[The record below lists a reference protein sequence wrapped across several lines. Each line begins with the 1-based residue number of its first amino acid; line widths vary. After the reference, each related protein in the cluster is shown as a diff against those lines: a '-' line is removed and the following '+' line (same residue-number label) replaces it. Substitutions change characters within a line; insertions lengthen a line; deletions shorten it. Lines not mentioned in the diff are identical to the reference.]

1 MRLVKRLLVLIFL
14 ICVLFFGVLFSI
26 QNTDQVALDLLLVQ
40 LPEQRLS
47 LWVLLSFALG
57 GVVGMLISA
66 AAILTLKSQNLV
78 LQRKL
83 QKKVIQ
89 ATSKPSFLNFIVII
103 LKYGRF

>member
-1 MRLVKRLLVLIFL
+1 MRPVKRLLVLIFL
-14 ICVLFFGVLFSI
+14 VCVLFFGVLFSI
-26 QNTDQVALDLLLVQ
+26 QNTDQIALDLLLVQ

-83 QKKVIQ
+83 QKLQKELGSLR
-89 ATSKPSFLNFIVII
+89 TSDFPVTADK
-103 LKYGRF
+103 

>member
-1 MRLVKRLLVLIFL
+1 MRPVKRLLVLIFL
-14 ICVLFFGVLFSI
+14 VCVLFFGVLFSI
-26 QNTDQVALDLLLVQ
+26 QNTDQIALDLLLVQ

-66 AAILTLKSQNLV
+66 AAILMLKSQNLV

-83 QKKVIQ
+83 QKRQKELGSLR
-89 ATSKPSFLNFIVII
+89 TSDFPVTADK
-103 LKYGRF
+103 

>member
-1 MRLVKRLLVLIFL
+1 MRPVKRLLVLIFL
-14 ICVLFFGVLFSI
+14 VCVLFFGVLFSI
-26 QNTDQVALDLLLVQ
+26 QNTDQIALDLLLVQ

-83 QKKVIQ
+83 QKRQKELGSLR
-89 ATSKPSFLNFIVII
+89 TSDFPVTADK
-103 LKYGRF
+103 